1 MHGFKHKLIE
11 KLLVNLLLAQFMSSD
26 SNAINSKLNFTFITV
41 HLLAKYIE
49 FYQFDH
55 KNTKSLSNI
64 FGPNLAA
71 LVVFISLLQQQSY
84 IDSVMPLDNSAR
96 SVDNKAGHVQ
106 LLKVTKSWII
116 CF

>member
-1 MHGFKHKLIE
+1 MHGFKYELIE
-11 KLLVNLLLAQFMSSD
+11 KLLVNPLLAQFMLSD
-26 SNAINSKLNFTFITV
+26 SNAINSKLDFTFITV
-41 HLLAKYIE
+41 NLLAKYIE

-55 KNTKSLSNI
+55 KNIKSLRNI

-71 LVVFISLLQQQSY
+71 MVVFISLLQQQSY
-84 IDSVMPLDNSAR
+84 IDSIMPPDDSAR
-96 SVDNKAGHVQ
+96 SVDKKAGYIQ